1 MKFYLVFLSL
11 SMAGCQSQQFFIV
24 RHAEKAVVSPEQG
37 KMMESNPPLS
47 EAGKVRAFVLR
58 DELKSENVRHIF
70 STNTL
75 RTISTAQPLQE
86 QNKIQS
92 IGLYS
97 SSRDSLDTFIVRIK
111 SITKGNV
118 LVVGHSNTVDDLV
131 NKLTGRNDV
140 PGDLQDAEYD
150 NLFIVTK
157 KGKKMLFARKKY
169 GYPSNPET
177 SK

>member
-1 MKFYLVFLSL
+1 MRFYALFFSLVLT
-11 SMAGCQSQQFFIV
+11 GCQSQQYFIV
-24 RHAEKAVVSPEQG
+24 RHAEKAVISPEPG

-58 DELKSENVRHIF
+58 DELKGQNIRHIF

-97 SSRDSLDTFIVRIK
+97 SSRDSMDAFIVKIK

-157 KGKKMLFARKKY
+157 KGKKMLFERKKY

-177 SK
+177 GK